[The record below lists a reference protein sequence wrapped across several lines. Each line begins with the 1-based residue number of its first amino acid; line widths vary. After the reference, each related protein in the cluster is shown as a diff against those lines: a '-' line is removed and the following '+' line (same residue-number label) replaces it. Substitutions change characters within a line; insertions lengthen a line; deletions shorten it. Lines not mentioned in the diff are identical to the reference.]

1 MTAGSRFYREQD
13 LVKEAVIPRQ
23 NGMVLSSDAK
33 QAVLEPLKSSKTAT
47 ARAMSII
54 GNNELID
61 GISVRSP
68 TYLLS
73 VFHRLRLRVSRTIEK
88 ATQKID
94 KKTSAYYR
102 HERRLTSTIAS
113 LHSDPRERLLP
124 GFTYIIVAA
133 MSGSVLTRN
142 KRFLYRFTAPLVLG
156 SACFSY
162 VLPTTFQNTAA
173 LLHSIE
179 SAHFPRAVAK
189 QDAIINKTVQIGRTT
204 ASHIDYLAESVF
216 NIAAKFRHSVKEW
229 TNLNIE

>member
-1 MTAGSRFYREQD
+1 M
-13 LVKEAVIPRQ
+13 KEAVVPRQ
-23 NGMVLSSDAK
+23 NGVVLSSDAK
-33 QAVLEPLKSSKTAT
+33 QAVLEPLESSETAT
-47 ARAMSII
+47 SGAGRII
-54 GNNELID
+54 GNNQLID

-68 TYLLS
+68 SYLLS
-73 VFHRLRLRVSRTIEK
+73 VFHRLRLRVSGTIEK

-94 KKTSAYYR
+94 EKTSAYYR

-142 KRFLYRFTAPLVLG
+142 KPLLHRFVAPLVLG
-156 SACFSY
+156 SVCFSY
-162 VLPTTFQNTAA
+162 VLPSTFQNTAS

-179 SAHFPRAVAK
+179 SEHFPQAVAK
-189 QDAIINKTVQIGRTT
+189 QDAIINKTAQLSRATVSQ
-204 ASHIDYLAESVF
+204 IDYLAESVF
-216 NIAAKFRHSVKEW
+216 AVAAKFRHFVKEW